1 MQIDIYYRNI
11 ERSESLESFILEKI
25 NSALDEGMRVQE
37 GTFLTVRVEKE
48 RERMDNRKPNF
59 SCEILL
65 KPANR
70 RSVTK
75 IRKVDED
82 FHKAV
87 HHAALSLRGVKSRK
101 RDMRKQ
107 IARRSAYQAK
117 RDLPNLYED
126 WVA

>member
-25 NSALDEGMRVQE
+25 RSVLDEGVRAQE

-59 SCEILL
+59 SCEIVL

-82 FHKAV
+82 FHRAV
-87 HHAALSLRGVKSRK
+87 HFASLSLRGVTSRK
-101 RDMRKQ
+101 REMRAQ
-107 IARRSAYQAK
+107 NARRSAYRVK
-117 RDLPNLYED
+117 REMPNLYEE

>member
-25 NSALDEGMRVQE
+25 NSVLDEGVTEHE

-48 RERMDNRKPNF
+48 RERMDSRKPNF
-59 SCEILL
+59 SCEIVL

-75 IRKVDED
+75 IRKVDEE
-82 FHKAV
+82 FHRAV
-87 HHAALSLRGVKSRK
+87 HQAALSLRGVTSRK

-107 IARRSAYQAK
+107 NARRSAYRAK
-117 RDLPNLYED
+117 REMPNLYED